1 LRFIWGLKANKTTS
15 GLGMEAIL
23 AGIRDKIDLIDD
35 QILALLNE
43 RMAHVR
49 DVGRLKRANGAVI
62 YRPEREKQIL
72 DRLDR
77 LNAGPLNEK
86 AIEAIFLEIFA
97 ASRNFE
103 LPERIAYLGPE
114 GSFTHQA
121 AESRFGAVSDYI
133 ALSSIQAVFESVDT
147 GRCRFGVVPI
157 ENNREGSVHETID
170 LLIATDVRIAAEIPM
185 DIHFTFAS
193 REDQVPH
200 IRKIYSKDIAF
211 RQCKKF
217 LDEYFGE
224 RDDVELIPVES
235 TSRAARLAAGEPH
248 SAAVCA
254 RVAAQIHGLPVLFD
268 NIEDSADNRTR
279 FLILA
284 KNFVNQRVKDS
295 KTTIVVR
302 LAGDTQAG
310 SLANFLNDFN
320 QAHINLSKIES
331 RPAKQDKKFT
341 YWFFIEF
348 DGHFEDE
355 AVATVLARHRD
366 SIKWIGSYVKLV

>member
-1 LRFIWGLKANKTTS
+1 
-15 GLGMEAIL
+15 MEAIL

-49 DVGRLKRANGAVI
+49 EVGRLKRANGAVI

-72 DRLDR
+72 DRLGR

-170 LLIATDVRIAAEIPM
+170 LLIATDVKIAAEIPM

-193 REDQVPH
+193 REDRVPH
-200 IRKIYSKDIAF
+200 IRKVYSKDIAF
-211 RQCKKF
+211 RQCKRF
-217 LDEYFGE
+217 LEEYFGE

-235 TSRAARLAAGEPH
+235 TSRAARLAAEEPH

-268 NIEDSADNRTR
+268 NIEDSSDNRTR

-284 KNFVNQRVKDS
+284 KNFVNQPVKGS

-331 RPAKQDKKFT
+331 RPAKQNKKFT

-355 AVATVLARHRD
+355 AVAPVLARHRD